1 MEATIASPPPVSAP
15 RPVSVMGAG
24 EEITDIEEL
33 KQFHT
38 PRPRDKGDHN
48 YHEHNN
54 LTDHY
59 TFAKAVIDGCRVN
72 SINIDAISFKVDKVQ
87 DVKLP
92 LVVNG
97 VRLMGHRITKV
108 ANRFFLIARIN
119 NPELQVAD
127 DVETFIVARNSHDK
141 RVPMELAI
149 GNRVIICSN
158 LMFGG
163 DIHVK
168 SKNTRFGF
176 THFHT
181 RMQELF
187 TEYNESVGQVRAD
200 IEFFKGTNITEAIG
214 HQFIGHN
221 SGSGE
226 YVQPGR
232 THRVHEMWMRP
243 EHRHYYQTYPFND
256 FPEERLREFSKQEN
270 PPVSPEENWT
280 LWRLLNAYTYVH
292 RGDLAID
299 KETNEPYL
307 EGHKQFETRTNQTA
321 LKLKKEYT
329 SKLWGKLK
337 SAKYYADWY
346 FTSDPKDIKIAL

>member
-1 MEATIASPPPVSAP
+1 MEATLASPTPVSSP
-15 RPVSVMGAG
+15 RPVSVMGLG

-38 PRPRDKGDHN
+38 PRPSDKGEHN
-48 YHEHNN
+48 YHEHDN

-59 TFAKAVIDGCRVN
+59 DFAKAVVQGCKFNGIDID
-72 SINIDAISFKVDKVQ
+72 SIAFKVDKVQ
-87 DVKLP
+87 EVKLP
-92 LVVNG
+92 LIVNN
-97 VRLMGHRITKV
+97 VRLMGHRMAKV
-108 ANRFFLIARIN
+108 ANRFFLIARIK
-119 NPELQVAD
+119 NPELQVAE

-149 GNRVIICSN
+149 GNRVIVCSN

-168 SKNTRFGF
+168 SKNTRYGF
-176 THFHT
+176 THFHQ

-187 TEYNESVGQVRAD
+187 DEYNESVGQVRAD
-200 IEFFKGTNITEAIG
+200 IEFFKNTTITEAIG

-243 EHRHYYQTYPFND
+243 EHREYYQTIKE
-256 FPEERLREFSKQEN
+256 PEYTGSA
-270 PPVSPEENWT
+270 PEDGSFVIPTQTHESWT

-292 RGDLAID
+292 RGELAID
-299 KETNEPYL
+299 KETGEPYL
-307 EGHKQFETRTNQTA
+307 EGHKKFETRTNQTA
-321 LKLKKEYT
+321 LKLKKEFT

-337 SAKYYADWY
+337 SAKKYADWY
-346 FTSDPKDIKIAL
+346 WTSEPEDIRIAL

>member
-1 MEATIASPPPVSAP
+1 MTNPATTKTKQMEATIASPPPVSPP

-38 PRPRDKGDHN
+38 PRPSDRGEHN

-59 TFAKAVIDGCRVN
+59 AFARAVIDGCGIN
-72 SINIDAISFKVDKVQ
+72 SIEIDSISFKVDKVQ
-87 DVKLP
+87 EVKLP

-97 VRLMGHRITKV
+97 VRLMGHRMSKV
-108 ANRFFLIARIN
+108 ANRFFLIARIK
-119 NPELQVAD
+119 NPELQVAE

-149 GNRVIICSN
+149 GNRVIVCSN

-176 THFHT
+176 THFHA

-187 TEYNESVGQVRAD
+187 TEYNESVGKVRHD
-200 IEFFKGTNITEAIG
+200 IETFKNTPISEAIG

-243 EHRHYYQTYPFND
+243 EHRSYYQVPKDPYAA
-256 FPEERLREFSKQEN
+256 PEIEA
-270 PPVSPEENWT
+270 EENWT

-307 EGHKQFETRTNQTA
+307 EGHKRFESRTNQTA

-337 SAKYYADWY
+337 SARSYADWY
-346 FTSDPKDIKIAL
+346 FTSDPKDIKISL

>member
-200 IEFFKGTNITEAIG
+200 IQFFKDTTISEAIG

-243 EHRHYYQTYPFND
+243 EHREYYQTNTSVQLYD
-256 FPEERLREFSKQEN
+256 KGTEL
-270 PPVSPEENWT
+270 WT

-307 EGHKQFETRTNQTA
+307 EGHKKFETRTNQTA

-337 SAKYYADWY
+337 SARNYADWY
-346 FTSDPKDIKIAL
+346 FTSDPKDIKISL